1 VSGGAIVENFGEM
14 HELILAGALF
24 LIAHL
29 GISST
34 PLRGVLV
41 RSMGERVY
49 LGFYSTMAVVTLVYL
64 ILTYNGASHVQFL
77 WLPNQSARL
86 VALLIMPI
94 AFILMLGGFLTRRRR

>member
-1 VSGGAIVENFGEM
+1 MRSTAVGYEHL

-41 RSMGERVY
+41 RTIGENPYR
-49 LGFYSTMAVVTLVYL
+49 GAYSILAVVTLVYL
-64 ILTYNGASHVQFL
+64 ILTYN
-77 WLPNQSARL
+77 RT
-86 VALLIMPI
+86 PI
-94 AFILMLGGFLTRRRR
+94 FYGRRRHRIAGRRC